1 MPNLG
6 SRLAWLKK
14 KELGL
19 PLGVWAA
26 ILAVVI
32 LWAYR
37 RHKAATAGTSSASS
51 TNPNGVDALGNA
63 PTSGGASDQSGALEA
78 IANEVAMETQLLS
91 NVLDKLQGKK
101 KKAKPHKK
109 KHHPK
114 KHKAPTTHKTP
125 VAHHPKH
132 KKRRVKPRHRRSS
145 IASAFRA
152 STVKRPNTAG
162 TFTATS
168 KTVTP
173 GGLRK
178 PVTGGIPKLPSE
190 PLAHPPGELDRN
202 REHIP
207 ETIAPSFTRGPATVA
222 KRTPL
227 ATHTQPREVEH
238 RHPSTTKARKH

>member
-6 SRLAWLKK
+6 SRLAWMKK

-37 RHKAATAGTSSASS
+37 RHKAATAGSSSSS

-78 IANEVAMETQLLS
+78 IANEIAMETQLLT

-101 KKAKPHKK
+101 PKRPHRR

-125 VAHHPKH
+125 VAHHPKN
-132 KKRRVKPRHRRSS
+132 KKRRIKPRHRRSS
-145 IASAFRA
+145 VARAFRVPESRLPISA
-152 STVKRPNTAG
+152 R
-162 TFTATS
+162 TFTATN
-168 KTVTP
+168 KTVTS

-178 PVTGGIPKLPSE
+178 PLMGILPKLPSE
-190 PLAHPPGELDRN
+190 PLAHPPGEHDRN

-238 RHPSTTKARKH
+238 RHPAHTKPRKH